1 MEVHCVMETHSFNHN
16 NHNPITLMNRLI
28 NEYALS
34 SLDEG
39 EFYDEEKGLVIQSLC
54 FVKV

>member
-1 MEVHCVMETHSFNHN
+1 METHSFNHN

-28 NEYALS
+28 NEYASS